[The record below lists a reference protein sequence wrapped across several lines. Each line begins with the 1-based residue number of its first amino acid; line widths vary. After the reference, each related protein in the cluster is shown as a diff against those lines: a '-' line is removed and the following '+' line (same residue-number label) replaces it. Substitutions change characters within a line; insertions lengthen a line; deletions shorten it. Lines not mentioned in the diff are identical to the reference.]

1 MKNKIFIILFIFTLN
16 SCFNDFQEPIV
27 PTWDVSLTIPI
38 TKEYTLGEILDNVD
52 NSKFTF
58 DSKNDS
64 LIFYNTTLKL
74 NPISLNNPDYIKI
87 NTPSKEGHVK
97 ISDIKFSLKE
107 KFIFDNKISEIFP
120 NIPLNSNT
128 IIPRIN
134 NINYSKEI
142 SLKSFNLVSI
152 DSANMNIEIENNFP
166 FDIVIDNLI
175 LQNNNV
181 SNTSVIFSKSNISI
195 NKFSKVIL
203 SEIIINKSI
212 INNQKILITLST
224 PGTGQNNVFISS
236 GQNLKISFDAKEIKI
251 LYADASF
258 DEQKYNFSLT
268 SCLINYGNDIEI
280 KESKIKNG
288 KMVLLISNSTN
299 INSRIKSE
307 LPELKY
313 NNINFN
319 TGDIFILS
327 NSQIIKTYYL
337 NDYVL
342 RPQNNKDITIN
353 STLTINSTNN
363 NFIQIHG
370 NDSIHYR
377 IELKDIEIQSFSG
390 SIKGNINQTFHLPKD
405 DIDKYFNGN
414 IKFENIDAKLI
425 ICNGSDIPFK
435 ISNSKVVGY
444 NKITHKYENFLIND
458 AIIQAN
464 NKTNIPLDKSK
475 FTNFINSFT
484 QINSLPDYFDFNT
497 DIEMTT
503 NNQNYLF
510 SNKDTLSGEIFITIP
525 LLFSTDNI
533 NYTDSLDYELSDSEK
548 KGIEKLNYGLL
559 TIKATNKIPLNGN
572 LKIRFYNTNTK
583 KTLTFPKN
591 IGNNY
596 YLISSAEKDEQGNS
610 IKESIT
616 IIQEEF
622 SKDYITF
629 LKEANLC
636 FLDFVLNTNNKLSYL
651 KRSDNIKFNI
661 ISEFGYKVK

>member
-58 DSKNDS
+58 NSKNDS

-107 KFIFDNKISEIFP
+107 KFVFDNKISEIFP

-175 LQNNNV
+175 LQNNDV
-181 SNTSVIFSKSNISI
+181 SNTSVIFSKSNILI

-203 SEIIINKSI
+203 SEIIINKNIS
-212 INNQKILITLST
+212 NNQKILITLST

-236 GQNLKISFDAKEIKI
+236 DQNLKISFDAKDIKI

-268 SCLINYGNDIEI
+268 SSLINYGNDIEI

-319 TGDIFILS
+319 TGDIFISS

-510 SNKDTLSGEIFITIP
+510 SNKDTLSGAIFITIP

-533 NYTDSLDYELSDSEK
+533 NYTDSLDYELSDSDK
-548 KGIEKLNYGLL
+548 KEIEKLNYGLL
-559 TIKATNKIPLNGN
+559 TIKTTKKIPLNGN
-572 LKIRFYNTNTK
+572 LRIRFYNTNTK

-622 SKDYITF
+622 SKDNITF

-636 FLDFVLNTNNKLSYL
+636 FLDFVLNTNNKLSRL
-651 KRSDNIKFNI
+651 KRSDKIKFNI
-661 ISEFGYKVK
+661 TSEFGYKVK

>member
-1 MKNKIFIILFIFTLN
+1 
-16 SCFNDFQEPIV
+16 
-27 PTWDVSLTIPI
+27 
-38 TKEYTLGEILDNVD
+38 
-52 NSKFTF
+52 
-58 DSKNDS
+58 
-64 LIFYNTTLKL
+64 
-74 NPISLNNPDYIKI
+74 
-87 NTPSKEGHVK
+87 
-97 ISDIKFSLKE
+97 
-107 KFIFDNKISEIFP
+107 
-120 NIPLNSNT
+120 
-128 IIPRIN
+128 
-134 NINYSKEI
+134 
-142 SLKSFNLVSI
+142 
-152 DSANMNIEIENNFP
+152 MNIEIENNFP

-251 LYADASF
+251 LYGDASF

-268 SCLINYGNDIEI
+268 SSLINYGNDIEI

-319 TGDIFILS
+319 TGDIFISS

>member
-1 MKNKIFIILFIFTLN
+1 MKNKIFIILLIFTLN

-64 LIFYNTTLKL
+64 LILYNTTLKL

-107 KFIFDNKISEIFP
+107 KFVFDNKISEIFP

-175 LQNNNV
+175 LQNNDV
-181 SNTSVIFSKSNISI
+181 SNTSVIFSKSNILI

-203 SEIIINKSI
+203 SEIIINKNIS
-212 INNQKILITLST
+212 NNQKILITLST

-236 GQNLKISFDAKEIKI
+236 DQNLKISFDAKDIKI

-268 SCLINYGNDIEI
+268 SSLINYGNDIEI

-319 TGDIFILS
+319 TGDIFISS

-390 SIKGNINQTFHLPKD
+390 SIKGNINQSFHLPKD

-425 ICNGSDIPFK
+425 ISNGSDIPFK
-435 ISNSKVVGY
+435 ISNSKVIGY
-444 NKITHKYENFLIND
+444 NKITNKYENFLIND

-484 QINSLPDYFDFNT
+484 QTNSLPDYFDFNT

-510 SNKDTLSGEIFITIP
+510 SNKDTLSGAIFITIP

-533 NYTDSLDYELSDSEK
+533 NYTDSLDYELSDSDK
-548 KGIEKLNYGLL
+548 KEIEKLNYGLL
-559 TIKATNKIPLNGN
+559 TIKTTKKIPLNGN
-572 LKIRFYNTNTK
+572 LRIRFYNTNTK

-622 SKDYITF
+622 SKDNITF

-636 FLDFVLNTNNKLSYL
+636 FLDFVLNTNNKLSRL
-651 KRSDNIKFNI
+651 KRSDKIKFNI
-661 ISEFGYKVK
+661 TSEFGYKVK

>member
-251 LYADASF
+251 LYGDASF

-268 SCLINYGNDIEI
+268 SSLINYGNDIEI

-319 TGDIFILS
+319 TGDIFISS

-533 NYTDSLDYELSDSEK
+533 NYTDSLDYELSDSDK
-548 KGIEKLNYGLL
+548 KEIEKLNYGLL

>member
-251 LYADASF
+251 LYGDASF

-268 SCLINYGNDIEI
+268 SSLINYGNDIEI

-319 TGDIFILS
+319 TGDIFISS

-425 ICNGSDIPFK
+425 ISNGSDIPFK

-444 NKITHKYENFLIND
+444 NKITNKYENFLIND

-533 NYTDSLDYELSDSEK
+533 NYTDSLDYELSDSDK
-548 KGIEKLNYGLL
+548 KEIEKLNYGLL